1 MTNLWLASQVVAS
14 WLKANNIEASPIP
27 TLCLTNVILES
38 IEIAR
43 KDAYQKGQADARKEI
58 DECKQP

>member
-1 MTNLWLASQVVAS
+1 MTNLWTASQIVAS
-14 WLKANNIEASPIP
+14 WLKAHSVEASPIT
-27 TLCLTNVILES
+27 TLCLTNIILES

-43 KDAYQKGQADARKEI
+43 KNAYQKGHNDARKET